1 MLILCVVFP
10 ICLFIWMLAMIWML
24 TPFAPLKKICHD
36 VLGWHKPSGV
46 YLAGACRGM
55 HDGGKEWRLKAENIF
70 KNISEAKDV
79 TIKVINPTRYF
90 DRDGGNAI
98 TNKQVKQFYLSRIR
112 KCDLI
117 LVNLEHTNTSIG
129 TAQELQFAVDNHIPI
144 IGFNDYDSYEWL
156 PEDCDVIFKGI
167 NEAIDYINDFYLE

>member
-1 MLILCVVFP
+1 MEK
-10 ICLFIWMLAMIWML
+10 L
-24 TPFAPLKKICHD
+24 T
-36 VLGWHKPSGV
+36 V

-55 HDGGKEWRLKAENIF
+55 HDGGNEWRLKAENIF
-70 KNISEAKDV
+70 KNISEIKDV

-112 KCDLI
+112 KCDLV

-144 IGFNDYDSYEWL
+144 IGFNNYDSYEWL
-156 PEDCDVIFKGI
+156 PEDCDVIFTGI
-167 NEAIDYINDFYLE
+167 NEAIAYINDFYLE

>member
-1 MLILCVVFP
+1 MEK
-10 ICLFIWMLAMIWML
+10 L
-24 TPFAPLKKICHD
+24 T
-36 VLGWHKPSGV
+36 V

-98 TNKQVKQFYLSRIR
+98 TNKQVEYYCGTHIEK
-112 KCDLI
+112 DL
-117 LVNLEHTNTSIG
+117 
-129 TAQELQFAVDNHIPI
+129 AM
-144 IGFNDYDSYEWL
+144 
-156 PEDCDVIFKGI
+156 I
-167 NEAIDYINDFYLE
+167 N